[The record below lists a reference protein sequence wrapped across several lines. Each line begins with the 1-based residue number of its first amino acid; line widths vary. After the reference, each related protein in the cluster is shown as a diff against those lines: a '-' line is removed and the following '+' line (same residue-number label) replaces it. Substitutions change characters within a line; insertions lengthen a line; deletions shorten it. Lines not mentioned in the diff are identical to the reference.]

1 MKRLVSALA
10 LVLLTSGC
18 AYQHSGH
25 PFDSAAVA
33 QLQPGVST
41 ERDVTDKLG
50 PPSATLAP
58 YAAFNYPGGQS
69 SCIGFTSTAFQLGS
83 AVKHAQRSCSMPM
96 AK

>member
-1 MKRLVSALA
+1 MKRLLGALA

-41 ERDVTDKLG
+41 ERDMEGWCVR
-50 PPSATLAP
+50 PSLNISKP
-58 YAAFNYPGGQS
+58 LLKKS
-69 SCIGFTSTAFQLGS
+69 SCGRHLKASEI
-83 AVKHAQRSCSMPM
+83 RRRI
-96 AK
+96 